1 MKSETTTQQGINV
14 MMEPTVTQNS
24 ALYFAQHKNWA
35 PRAEFFRRFRFG
47 ARKQRL
53 ARKAATMGELF
64 FWARLR
70 GQGQNAEPSLVFS
83 RRGGRAGRAL
93 CF

>member
-1 MKSETTTQQGINV
+1 MKSETTTQQGIKV

-64 FWARLR
+64 FWARLH
-70 GQGQNAEPSLVFS
+70 GQGRTLS
-83 RRGGRAGRAL
+83 RR
-93 CF
+93 

>member
-1 MKSETTTQQGINV
+1 MKSETAIADSTRVAAQIVAITQQGINV

-35 PRAEFFRRFRFG
+35 PRAEFFRRFRFD
-47 ARKQRL
+47 ARKLRL

-64 FWARLR
+64 FWARLHGEGR
-70 GQGQNAEPSLVFS
+70 TLS
-83 RRGGRAGRAL
+83 RR
-93 CF
+93 

>member
-1 MKSETTTQQGINV
+1 MKSETAIADSTRVAAQIVAITQQGINV

-47 ARKQRL
+47 ARKLRL

-64 FWARLR
+64 FWARLHGEGR
-70 GQGQNAEPSLVFS
+70 TLS
-83 RRGGRAGRAL
+83 RR
-93 CF
+93 